1 MNGATI
7 TLPGPAPC
15 LKLRNR
21 EGTFM
26 VIEVLY
32 IAGCCNHSPTLER
45 VRQALRSAKIDDLIS
60 EISVG
65 DEETACALQFPGS
78 PTVRINGV
86 DVESGTGTFI
96 GIGCRLYA
104 DGSGLPSERAIMR
117 AVQVARNQER
127 NRG

>member
-1 MNGATI
+1 
-7 TLPGPAPC
+7 
-15 LKLRNR
+15 
-21 EGTFM
+21 M

-32 IAGCCNHSPTLER
+32 IAGCCNHPPALER
-45 VRQALRSAKIDDLIS
+45 VRQALRLTDLDQSIA
-60 EISVG
+60 EVSVS
-65 DEETACALQFPGS
+65 DEETARALQFPGS

-104 DGSGLPSERAIMR
+104 DGRGLPSEQAIMR

-127 NRG
+127 NCGTSTAI

>member
-1 MNGATI
+1 
-7 TLPGPAPC
+7 
-15 LKLRNR
+15 
-21 EGTFM
+21 M

-32 IAGCCNHSPTLER
+32 IAGCCNHPPTLER
-45 VRQALRSAKIDDLIS
+45 VRQALRSADLDEPIA

-65 DEETACALQFPGS
+65 NEETARALQFPGS

-86 DVESGTGTFI
+86 DVESGMGAFI

-104 DGSGLPSERAIMR
+104 DGSGLPSEHAIMR

-127 NRG
+127 NRGTSTAS

>member
-1 MNGATI
+1 
-7 TLPGPAPC
+7 
-15 LKLRNR
+15 
-21 EGTFM
+21 M

-32 IAGCCNHSPTLER
+32 IPGCCNHPPALER
-45 VRQALRSAKIDDLIS
+45 VRQGLRLAGLDEPIA
-60 EISVG
+60 EVSVS
-65 DEETACALQFPGS
+65 DEATARALQFPGS

-127 NRG
+127 NGGTSTAS